1 MIEPIQ
7 GEGGIRIPPPEY
19 LPKVRKLCDDKGI
32 LLILDEVQ
40 TGMGR
45 TGKLFAYENFGIEPD
60 IMTLA
65 KGLAGGVPIGAL
77 LATDRVADSFKPGNH
92 ATTFGG
98 NPLSSAAGVAVLTEI
113 LSPGFLDRVRIMS
126 GYLRSRLEDVA
137 PKYSVVRL
145 VRGMGLMQAIE
156 LNIPGA
162 DLVTMMRN
170 SGVLVNCTSDTVIR
184 FLPPLVISGQEIE
197 EMITILEASLAKIM
211 E

>member
-1 MIEPIQ
+1 
-7 GEGGIRIPPPEY
+7 
-19 LPKVRKLCDDKGI
+19 
-32 LLILDEVQ
+32 
-40 TGMGR
+40 
-45 TGKLFAYENFGIEPD
+45 
-60 IMTLA
+60 
-65 KGLAGGVPIGAL
+65 
-77 LATDRVADSFKPGNH
+77 
-92 ATTFGG
+92 
-98 NPLSSAAGVAVLTEI
+98 
-113 LSPGFLDRVRIMS
+113 MS

-184 FLPPLVISGQEIE
+184 FLPPLIISGQEIE